1 MAVASLAF
9 VVWGFGILISIVFG
23 WPAQFGEPG
32 DPDNVAGLC
41 ILAALTFVGSLGEAL
56 VPPRSTSQGPC
67 YSPPVWWVFFW
78 PPRCCSPAS
87 GSW

>member
-41 ILAALTFVGSLGEAL
+41 TLAALILKGSATRGQCGVGVLLAASLPLSGVREL
-56 VPPRSTSQGPC
+56 VGRRQKANP
-67 YSPPVWWVFFW
+67 
-78 PPRCCSPAS
+78 
-87 GSW
+87 